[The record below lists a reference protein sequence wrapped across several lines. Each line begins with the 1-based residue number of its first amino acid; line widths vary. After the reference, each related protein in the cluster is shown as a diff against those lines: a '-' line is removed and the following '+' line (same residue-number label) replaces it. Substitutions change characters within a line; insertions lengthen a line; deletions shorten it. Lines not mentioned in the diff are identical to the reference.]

1 MCNLSHDLLVHQLFT
16 SLFSQTAINMMHIS
30 VFEEH
35 SGNILGLWF
44 FIVFIELSTDFWK
57 DLQKQE
63 YLE

>member
-1 MCNLSHDLLVHQLFT
+1 MCNLSHDLLVYQLYT

-44 FIVFIELSTDFWK
+44 FIVFIELSTDFLK

-63 YLE
+63 YL